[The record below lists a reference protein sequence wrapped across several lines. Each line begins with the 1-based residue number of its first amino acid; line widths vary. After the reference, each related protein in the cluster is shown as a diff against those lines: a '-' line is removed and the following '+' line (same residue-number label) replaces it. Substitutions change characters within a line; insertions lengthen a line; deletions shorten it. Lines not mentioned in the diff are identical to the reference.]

1 MYDKICNFAKLKG
14 LSIKPNRKPA
24 KILCYVC
31 IDSNGIYIGLDVVD
45 KKPVPSKLIPDFGS
59 HVSGKNSANAIVE
72 KSATI
77 FDVNTLKHKSYMEV
91 MERGIDS
98 SVSLCAIHTFLLN
111 YETDSMLYDRVQD
124 DLKSYEV
131 KDTDTVSFS
140 VDGTFVEDMEDDWND
155 WLLEQVAAFSGK
167 LDTPLIIS
175 SISGE
180 LQESVPADN
189 GPVIQNVT
197 DGKTRA
203 AFGLGYPCSFAG
215 AYAQSCWSYGFSGGI
230 GLQLGKED
238 ANNFA
243 AGIEYLLSNKEYHND
258 NFHLIYF
265 YDKEVDNIIMDS
277 LQISDD
283 DLFILEDDVTA
294 HKPVLSKI
302 LSAVISGQMP
312 QFPNDDAEYYMA
324 CFSGANRRYYLSHAI
339 NGHYADLVKNLYHW
353 YYDTSIETGY
363 GQKCIQNFYNIFVQY
378 VSKLSGTKDDKKP
391 KNDKNIFEA
400 IEKEFS
406 DVKFDLLNAIYQNK
420 QIPYIL
426 YDKAIYRAMKCAS
439 IFKDNEFLQKICVYV
454 QIIKCYL
461 LRKGYEI
468 MSEVNCNVSP
478 AYACGKLFAAYEQI
492 QWFYYNRDNSN
503 RGNVNKNLVQSY
515 FAAVMK
521 QPGVIFPKIA
531 ELGTVYFNKLTDGS
545 KSYFTD
551 VFGEI
556 SAEIGSTFPA
566 VFSDVDKGAFVL
578 GYYQQKAAFK
588 KRNTDK
594 KLSTDIDV
602 EKENEDE

>member
-1 MYDKICNFAKLKG
+1 MYDKICVMYDKICNFAKLKG
-14 LSIKPNRKPA
+14 LSIKPNRKPV

-31 IDSNGIYIGLDVVD
+31 IDSNGTYVGLDVVD
-45 KKPVPSKLIPDFGS
+45 KKTVPPKLIPDFGS

-77 FDVNTLKHKSYMEV
+77 FDVSTLKHKSYMEV

-111 YETDSMLYDRVQD
+111 YEADSVLYDRVQD

-140 VDGTFVEDMEDDWND
+140 IDGVFVEDMEDDWND
-155 WLLEQVAAFSGK
+155 WLLEQVASFSGK

-180 LQESVPADN
+180 LQESVPIKN
-189 GPVIQNVT
+189 GPVIQNIT
-197 DGKTRA
+197 DGSAKN
-203 AFGLGYPCSFAG
+203 AFGLTKYPCSFAG

-283 DLFILEDDVTA
+283 DLFILEDDVAT
-294 HKPVLSKI
+294 HKSVLSKI

-324 CFSGANRRYYLSHAI
+324 CFSGANKRYYLSHTTKGRYI
-339 NGHYADLVKNLYHW
+339 DLVQNLYHW
-353 YYDTSIETGY
+353 YDDTSIETGF
-363 GQKCIQNFYNIFVQY
+363 GRKCITNFYSIFKQY
-378 VSKLSGTKDDKKP
+378 VSNPGGTG
-391 KNDKNIFEA
+391 DKNIFEA

-406 DVKFDLLNAIYQNK
+406 DVKFDLLNSIYQNQ
-420 QIPYIL
+420 QIPYLL
-426 YDKAIYRAMKCAS
+426 YDRAVGCVMTDVSSK
-439 IFKDNEFLQKICVYV
+439 KNPLLDVYV

-468 MSEVNCNVSP
+468 MPEVTCNVSP

-492 QWFYYNRDNSN
+492 QWLYNRGD
-503 RGNVNKNLVQSY
+503 VNKNLAQSY

-521 QPGVIFPKIA
+521 QPGAIFPKIA
-531 ELGTVYFNKLTDGS
+531 ELGTVYFNKLTDGN